1 VAGDKLLAEWFWVDR
16 WMGSSGFLLP
26 IEPRGLYREMLTQA
40 WRRHARLPN
49 NHESIRRAVGCT
61 LEEWNRCWPAV
72 SHYWRE
78 DGLFLVNDTQL
89 EIYQETKDLSAKRSE
104 AGRLGNQKRWSQDT
118 SQNDRNVIAN
128 VIAKPSPPSPS
139 PSPSPISVSDSK
151 REKKAPSGASLS
163 PAALPQRK
171 TNGTPAKDPFLDPI
185 VTERAGR
192 FVERYGELYAS
203 KRNGARY
210 ASKIHR
216 DYAAAVTL
224 CQTWPDD
231 ERLDKLAICF
241 LTTDH
246 KFAEEGSRTIPQF
259 LALAS
264 WCDGKLA
271 EWEKD
276 KQKRSA
282 S

>member
-1 VAGDKLLAEWFWVDR
+1 
-16 WMGSSGFLLP
+16 MGSRAYGLP
-26 IEPRGLYREMLTQA
+26 IGARGLYREMLSQA
-40 WRRHARLPN
+40 WLRGARLPN
-49 NHESIRRAVGCT
+49 DYAQIRRFTAIT
-61 LEEWNRCWPAV
+61 IEEWNELWPLV
-72 SHYWRE
+72 SQFWRQ
-78 DGLFLVNDTQL
+78 DGPYLVNDTQI
-89 EIYQETKDLSAKRSE
+89 EVYTEAKARQDRAQVRAQVAARASAQ
-104 AGRLGNQKRWSQDT
+104 ARLKQ
-118 SQNDRNVIAN
+118 
-128 VIAKPSPPSPS
+128 SPPSPS
-139 PSPSPISVSDSK
+139 PSPSLISGSVSGSK
-151 REKKAPSGASLS
+151 KEKQAPIGASLS

-171 TNGTPAKDPFLDPI
+171 TNGTPTKDPFLDPI